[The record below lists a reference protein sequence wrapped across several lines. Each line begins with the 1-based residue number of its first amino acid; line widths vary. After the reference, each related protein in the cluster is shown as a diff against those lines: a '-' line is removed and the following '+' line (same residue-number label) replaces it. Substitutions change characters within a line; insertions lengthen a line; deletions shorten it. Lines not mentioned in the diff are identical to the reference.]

1 MATPESSPSPDEAAD
16 AYREKLRSLSFG
28 RVPGGSRQGKAGLRK
43 PELNNGWERGI
54 KGEHR
59 ADGSFMPYIDH
70 NGNPIRMKQWA
81 ENRHNY
87 EAQLDKLRQPAK
99 DE

>member
-1 MATPESSPSPDEAAD
+1 MATPESSPKPDAD

-28 RVPGGSRQGKAGLRK
+28 GVPGGNRRSKGKLRK

-59 ADGSFMPYIDH
+59 PDGSFMPYVDS
-70 NGNPIRMKQWA
+70 NLDPIRMKQWS
-81 ENRHNY
+81 ENERGY
-87 EAQLDKLRQPAK
+87 TSQLETLRKPTE
-99 DE
+99 D